1 MEKHMREIEVISAKE
16 NNLKDISVN
25 IPLNQITVV
34 TGVSGSGKSSLVFDT
49 IYAESERM
57 FLESMSINTNNI
69 SGYLKKP
76 DVYKVNNLLPAIAI
90 SQKQTNRNPRST
102 VGTVTDISQFIRL
115 LFAKIASIDTNRIW
129 TEGDFS
135 YNNPKSWCDRCK
147 GTGEEYIIDKD
158 KILNLQKSINDGGI
172 MYWKETNTDYYAKL
186 IQEVGKYYG
195 IDLNK
200 SLNDLEKD
208 KLDLI
213 LNGRSDTKFSI
224 RYKNYKNKYRS
235 KDVEFLGVYR
245 DIGEKLEDIDTP
257 STFKSVQK
265 FLTKAKCSI
274 CKGARLKDEILKF
287 TIYSKNIEDLNNMT
301 LTELKLWL
309 IRNVTENGD
318 IKDKVFEE
326 ITDEVVRRIENLEK
340 LKLGYLSLDRSI
352 PTLSGGEAQRLRLAN
367 QLSCGLSGLLY
378 VLDEPTMGLHV
389 NDIKNICDILLEL
402 KKKGNTLLL
411 VEHNAEVMLSADK
424 IIDIGPKGGIYGGQI
439 IFNGLPSEIMED
451 KNSLTGNYLK
461 CYRDCIQTKVNKKID
476 KIIKIQGATY
486 NNVINQNFIVPLNEL
501 VVISGVS
508 GAGKSTFTEYIL
520 EPSLNK
526 KTNINCKSILGA
538 EEINKVIKV
547 DQSPI
552 GRSPKSN
559 VATYTGMFDLIRDI
573 FAKITEAKANK
584 LTKSHFSFN
593 VEGGRCEKCQGDGTI
608 KIDMSFM
615 PDAYIECD
623 ECKGSRY
630 KEQVLNIKYNNKD
643 ISEVLNMTVVE
654 AYEFFKSTPK
664 ISSILKCLIDV
675 GLDYV
680 KIGQSALTIS
690 GGEAQRIKL
699 AKYLSDESSKNIMY
713 ILDEPS
719 VGLHHS
725 DIQKLVKLL
734 QKIIDRGNSIVMVEH
749 NAEIIRSAEYI
760 IDMGMEGG
768 PLGGKVIDMG
778 RPTEIKANGLA
789 SIANIL

>member
-1 MEKHMREIEVISAKE
+1 MENYMREIEVISAKE

-25 IPLNQITVV
+25 IPLNKITVV

-49 IYAESERM
+49 VYAESERM
-57 FLESMSINTNNI
+57 FLESMSLNMNNI
-69 SGYLKKP
+69 SGFLKKP
-76 DVYKVNNLLPAIAI
+76 NVYKVNNLLPAIAI

-102 VGTVTDISQFIRL
+102 VGTATDISQFIRL
-115 LFAKIASIDTNRIW
+115 LFSKIATIDTNKIW

-147 GTGEEYIIDKD
+147 GTGEEYIVDKD
-158 KILNLQKSINDGGI
+158 KILNLEKSINDGGI
-172 MYWKETNTDYYAKL
+172 LYWNETNADYYAKL
-186 IQEVGKYYG
+186 IQEVSKYYD

-200 SLNDLEKD
+200 PLNEFEKD
-208 KLDLI
+208 KLDFI
-213 LNGRSDTKFSI
+213 LNGKSDTKFSI

-235 KDVEFLGVYR
+235 KAVEFIGVCR
-245 DIGEKLEDIDTP
+245 DISEKLEDIDTP
-257 STFKSVQK
+257 STFKSIQK
-265 FLTKAKCSI
+265 FLIKDKCSI
-274 CKGARLKDEILKF
+274 CKGSRLKQDILKF
-287 TIYSKNIEDLNNMT
+287 TIYNKNISELNNMT

-309 IRNVTENGD
+309 ISSIVKNGD

-326 ITDEVVRRIENLEK
+326 ITSEVVKRIENLER

-378 VLDEPTMGLHV
+378 VLDEPTMGLHA
-389 NDIKNICDILLEL
+389 NDIKNICSMLSEL

-411 VEHNAEVMLSADK
+411 VEHNPYVMLNADR
-424 IIDIGPKGGIYGGQI
+424 IIDIGPKGGIYGGNI

-451 KNSLTGNYLK
+451 KNSVTGNYLK
-461 CYRDCIQTKVNKKID
+461 SYKDSVQNEINKKIEK
-476 KIIKIQGATY
+476 KIEIQGATY
-486 NNVINQNFIVPLNEL
+486 NNIINQNCVIPLNEF
-501 VVISGVS
+501 VVITGVS
-508 GAGKSTFTEYIL
+508 GAGKSTLTECIL

-526 KTNINCKSILGA
+526 RTNINCKSIVGI

-559 VATYTGMFDLIRDI
+559 IATYTGMFDLIRDI
-573 FAKITEAKANK
+573 FAKTTEAKKNK

-608 KIDMSFM
+608 KIDMNFM

-623 ECKGSRY
+623 ECNGRRY
-630 KEQVLNIKYNNKD
+630 KEQVLNVKYNDKD
-643 ISEVLNMTVVE
+643 ISEVLEMTVVE
-654 AYEFFKSTPK
+654 AYEFFKSIPK
-664 ISSILKCLIDV
+664 ISSTLQCLIDV

-680 KIGQSALTIS
+680 KVGQSALTIS

-719 VGLHHS
+719 VGLHNN
-725 DIQKLVKLL
+725 DIKKLIKLL
-734 QKIIDRGNSIVMVEH
+734 YKIITRGNSIVIVEH
-749 NAEIIRSAEYI
+749 NVEIIRNAEYI

-768 PLGGKVIDMG
+768 PLGGKIIDMG
-778 RPTEIKANGLA
+778 RPTEIKENGIA
-789 SIANIL
+789 SVSNVL